1 MISFQVNLVKCLSD
15 NYSYIIFNT
24 VSKKAIIIDPAEAQP
39 IINEVENLGIKP
51 EYILITH
58 HHADHTDGNLELKKV
73 FNCKIIGY
81 ENDSKRI
88 PGIDVGIKDKG
99 VITFENEEIELN
111 FSPGH
116 TSGHVFYYFKKN
128 KIAFVGDVVF
138 SMGCG
143 RVFEGTLDQMYNSVM
158 KIKSLPDET
167 KLYCGHEYTEN
178 NLNFCLAYDSNNEN
192 LKLRAT
198 EVINLRKDN
207 LPTLPTTVLSEKKN
221 NIFFRCDDEDVAK
234 QIEMT
239 GSKPKEIFKK
249 LRELKDNF

>member
-1 MISFQVNLVKCLSD
+1 MIN
-15 NYSYIIFNT
+15 
-24 VSKKAIIIDPAEAQP
+24 
-39 IINEVENLGIKP
+39 
-51 EYILITH
+51 
-58 HHADHTDGNLELKKV
+58 
-73 FNCKIIGY
+73 
-81 ENDSKRI
+81 
-88 PGIDVGIKDKG
+88 
-99 VITFENEEIELN
+99 FENEEIELN

-158 KIKSLPDET
+158 KIKSLPNET

-221 NIFFRCDDEDVAK
+221 NIFFRCDDEGIAK